1 MVFTTPAFTRFLIS
15 SNWKLPTLRQFIQW
29 SPAVA
34 PISGISTPTAE
45 RNVQPVRSK
54 WPPFYFD
61 TGYSIIP
68 KRPSRPFP
76 PPFLSP
82 PSTSFSDA
90 LTTHDKSHD
99 RRPSVNGEP
108 LRGLTN
114 GDDAILCSPNFL
126 GVNDGVGAWASKPQ
140 GHAALWSRLIL
151 HYWALEVENR
161 LTGSPK
167 PDLIECLQRAYEE
180 TVEATSSPNEI
191 LGTTTTATALLSYK
205 IIGETP
211 TPFLHVTNLGD
222 CQTLVIRPRERRIVF
237 KTDGQWHWFDCPMQ
251 LGTNSVDKPRENAA
265 LSVLEIEEN
274 DIVIV
279 VSDGVTDNL
288 WDHDVLEVVLK
299 SLEKWEI
306 CKKKRET
313 AEYLESRGGRM
324 VYVAE
329 QLLTT
334 ARAVALDPA
343 AQTPYMEKA
352 QEVGLSVNG
361 GKMDDISVV
370 AGRVVRS
377 G

>member
-34 PISGISTPTAE
+34 PISDISTPTAE

-140 GHAALWSRLIL
+140 GHAA
-151 HYWALEVENR
+151 YVPLE
-161 LTGSPK
+161 
-167 PDLIECLQRAYEE
+167 
-180 TVEATSSPNEI
+180 
-191 LGTTTTATALLSYK
+191 
-205 IIGETP
+205 
-211 TPFLHVTNLGD
+211 PF
-222 CQTLVIRPRERRIVF
+222 ERV
-237 KTDGQWHWFDCPMQ
+237 K
-251 LGTNSVDKPRENAA
+251 
-265 LSVLEIEEN
+265 
-274 DIVIV
+274 
-279 VSDGVTDNL
+279 
-288 WDHDVLEVVLK
+288 
-299 SLEKWEI
+299 
-306 CKKKRET
+306 
-313 AEYLESRGGRM
+313 
-324 VYVAE
+324 
-329 QLLTT
+329 QLLT
-334 ARAVALDPA
+334 VCFPDCGP
-343 AQTPYMEKA
+343 
-352 QEVGLSVNG
+352 
-361 GKMDDISVV
+361 D
-370 AGRVVRS
+370 
-377 G
+377 